1 MLGDLMFILF
11 AFIRLN
17 CLDKSFLPR
26 RDKPTT
32 LKLLVYG
39 SIVFTIALDLVL
51 TIVQLQSCLI
61 IACTFSPVT
70 CHYRRSTEE
79 DQISKRCNFIN
90 GIVIMLKIA
99 KPTSLIIIPIVRKIV
114 NKLTLD

>member
-1 MLGDLMFILF
+1 MFILFNVYFMFILF
-11 AFIRLN
+11 AFARLN

-26 RDKPTT
+26 RDKPIT

-61 IACTFSPVT
+61 MAWYVLPGNVPLS
-70 CHYRRSTEE
+70 
-79 DQISKRCNFIN
+79 
-90 GIVIMLKIA
+90 
-99 KPTSLIIIPIVRKIV
+99 
-114 NKLTLD
+114 